1 MTEFRN
7 VGALTDLA
15 DGSILAPGE
24 AKELDAEAQADPY
37 NARLIEEGRIVD
49 TTAVIEEEPKATTK
63 KGGDK

>member
-1 MTEFRN
+1 MTTVKN

-24 AKELDAEAQADPY
+24 TKDVTAKSLGDPF
-37 NARLIEEGRIVD
+37 NQQLIEEGRIMV
-49 TTAVIEEEPKATTK
+49 VSEEPKSK

>member
-24 AKELDAEAQADPY
+24 AKELDAEAQEDPF
-37 NARLIEEGRIVD
+37 NARLIEEGHIVD
-49 TTAVIEEEPKATTK
+49 TSATPEEAPKAAKT